1 LQVIQLELLL
11 LELLETEVLEVL
23 EGMVEFPELL
33 LRVELQVLEQ
43 LLEQQEF
50 SI

>member
-1 LQVIQLELLL
+1 V
-11 LELLETEVLEVL
+11 VLEVL

-33 LRVELQVLEQ
+33 LRVELQVLE
-43 LLEQQEF
+43 LLLAQEEF